1 MIRKTLLAAAAAFCS
16 LSVMGSAIGFL
27 SLNSGAPIA

>member
-1 MIRKTLLAAAAAFCS
+1 MIRKAALAVAAAFCS
-16 LSVMGSAIGFL
+16 LSVLGSAIGFV